1 LPDPVVLVL
10 GCGVSGVVAARTA
23 RQLLPANHRVIAID
37 REAQASYPP
46 AFLRVMT
53 GERRPE
59 AMRRNRGRLARHG
72 IEFVN
77 AQVRQIDLDSHY
89 VRAESRE
96 FHYDYL
102 VIALGGGEPV
112 TSGHSEV
119 HTLETLEGAEHIAA
133 ALRYF
138 SGGRI
143 LIAANQEGFRYPP
156 RPYEMALLLE
166 DYFHSR
172 RVRQKVEISVY
183 TPEAAPLEVLG
194 PKNSGEFL
202 SLLAHRG
209 IEIQTL
215 KCLAAVDNS
224 RHVATM
230 SDGEH
235 ANFQL
240 LVTEPPFQL
249 PAVLSELGLQ
259 DGSGRIPADPATF
272 ETAHENVFVIGD
284 ATYLTLLGGEPLP
297 HAPGFAEK
305 QAHTVAQNIAYRAG
319 RAPKPDPFDAKARW
333 LIETS
338 NGAAMVAEGDFLAPQ
353 RSIRL
358 KQPSLLWHAAALAQ
372 ERYWFWHWY

>member
-1 LPDPVVLVL
+1 MPDPVVLVL

-23 RQLLPANHRVIAID
+23 RQLLPSGHRVIAID
-37 REAQASYPP
+37 RDAQASYAP
-46 AFLRVMT
+46 AYLRVMT

-59 AMRRNRGRLARHG
+59 SLRRNRGRLARHG

-96 FHYDYL
+96 FHYDHL
-102 VIALGGGEPV
+102 IIALGSGEPAN
-112 TSGHSEV
+112 TGHSEV
-119 HTLETLEGAEHIAA
+119 HTLETLDGAEHIAA

-143 LIAANQEGFRYPP
+143 LIASNQEGFRYPP
-156 RPYEMALLLE
+156 LPYEMAMLLE

-172 RVRQKVEISVY
+172 RVRQKVEIAVY

-194 PKNSGEFL
+194 PQNSDEFR

-209 IEIQTL
+209 IEMQTR
-215 KCLAAVDNS
+215 KCLAAVDNY

-230 SDGEH
+230 SDGDEVP
-235 ANFQL
+235 FQL
-240 LVTEPPFQL
+240 LVTEPPFRL
-249 PAVLSELGLQ
+249 PSVLSELGLH

-272 ETAHENVFVIGD
+272 ETAYENVFVIGD
-284 ATYLTLLGGEPLP
+284 ATYMTLLGGEQLP

-305 QAHTVAQNIAYRAG
+305 QAQTVAQNIAYRVG
-319 RAPKPDPFDAKARW
+319 RGPKPDPFDAKARW
-333 LIETS
+333 LIETG
-338 NGAAMVAEGDFLAPQ
+338 NGGAMVAEGDFLAPQ
-353 RSIRL
+353 RLISL
-358 KQPSLLWHAAALAQ
+358 KQPSRLWHLAAMAQ
-372 ERYWFWHWY
+372 EKYWFWHWY